1 MNHVHMINHMVGF
14 FNIQADDLFAIMS
27 GYATGNDIK
36 NAPMAA
42 REFSH
47 IVTNTY
53 RNKLLK

>member
-1 MNHVHMINHMVGF
+1 MINHMVGF
-14 FNIQADDLFAIMS
+14 FNIQTYDLFAIMP

-47 IVTNTY
+47 IVTNTH